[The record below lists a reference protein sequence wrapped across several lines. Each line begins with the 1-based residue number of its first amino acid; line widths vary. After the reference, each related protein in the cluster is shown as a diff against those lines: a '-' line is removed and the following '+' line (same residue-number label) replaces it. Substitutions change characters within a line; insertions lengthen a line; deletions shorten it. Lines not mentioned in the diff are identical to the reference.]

1 MIKRRQDGNTF
12 MVMFSGF
19 QSTSLSFQQPL
30 VLVLSYSHC
39 KNLLIAL
46 SPCADVFFHI
56 VMNVILYFFML
67 VQYNLHFYACTGW
80 CVLSI

>member
-1 MIKRRQDGNTF
+1 MIKRRQDGSTF
-12 MVMFSGF
+12 MGMFSGF
-19 QSTSLSFQQPL
+19 QSSSLSFQQPL

-46 SPCADVFFHI
+46 SPCVDFFFI
-56 VMNVILYFFML
+56 FYIIMNFFML